1 MVSIIYRNGILL
13 KMLEG
18 RVIVITGSTSGVGFG
33 AAAAARR
40 AGARVF
46 IHGPTAEA
54 VETASIALGGV
65 AGFAADLAE
74 PEAGGNVIEAAL
86 TAYGRIDGVVNN
98 AGIYPR
104 ATLEATDA
112 VFFDHIMAVNARAP
126 LMVARRAL
134 AAFKAQG
141 QGGSIV
147 NIGSVNAYAG
157 AENLLAYSM
166 SKGALMTMTRN
177 LADAYAT
184 DLIRVNQLNL
194 GWILTEG
201 EKAIQRQEGQPDD
214 WYLNV
219 PRAVAPI
226 GHLLT
231 PELVAKHILFWLD
244 EASAPVTGQV
254 YEVTQTAFLGR
265 AAAIKQ
271 A

>member
-1 MVSIIYRNGILL
+1 ML
-13 KMLEG
+13 KG

-33 AAAAARR
+33 TAQAAL
-40 AGARVF
+40 AGGAKVF
-46 IHGPTAEA
+46 IHGPTAEE
-54 VETASIALGGV
+54 VEKASIALGGV
-65 AGFAADLAE
+65 PGLAADLRE
-74 PEAGGNVIEAAL
+74 PRTGGDIIEAAL
-86 TAYGRIDGVVNN
+86 AAYGRIDGVVNN
-98 AGIYPR
+98 AGIFPR
-104 ATLEATDA
+104 ATLAETSAA
-112 VFFDHIMAVNARAP
+112 FFDEIFAINARAP
-126 LMVARRAL
+126 LLVAQRAV

-141 QGGSIV
+141 QGGAIV

-157 AENLLAYSM
+157 AYNLLAYSM